1 MRGKTFINLVYSVMV
16 EIEGKIKVRESADI
30 SILEQETEKV
40 LVPGSIKLK
49 NRPVVIGSGPAG
61 LFGGLVLAQTAIGR

>member
-1 MRGKTFINLVYSVMV
+1 MV

-49 NRPVVIGSGPAG
+49 TGLWLSAQVLQVCLEACSGPKR
-61 LFGGLVLAQTAIGR
+61 L

>member
-1 MRGKTFINLVYSVMV
+1 LFVKKIKVSEKDFKNFRIVKESIDARKKPFINLVYSVMV

-40 LVPGSIKLK
+40 W
-49 NRPVVIGSGPAG
+49 
-61 LFGGLVLAQTAIGR
+61 FLAA